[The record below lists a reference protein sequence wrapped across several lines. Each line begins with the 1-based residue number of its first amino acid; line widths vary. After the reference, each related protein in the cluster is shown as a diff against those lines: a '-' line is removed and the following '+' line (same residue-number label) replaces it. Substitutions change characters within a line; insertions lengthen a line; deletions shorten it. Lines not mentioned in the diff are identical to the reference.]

1 MAKSYGQIF
10 DEHKPPIDESDI
22 LAAADA
28 GRVISS
34 WNGKPIRDTDGKIIS
49 MAIKFA
55 YADGA
60 TDTIIIERYPAHVLQ
75 ILFETLEKADW
86 KSDQIVPLKPN

>member
-10 DEHKPPIDESDI
+10 DEHKPVIDDSDI